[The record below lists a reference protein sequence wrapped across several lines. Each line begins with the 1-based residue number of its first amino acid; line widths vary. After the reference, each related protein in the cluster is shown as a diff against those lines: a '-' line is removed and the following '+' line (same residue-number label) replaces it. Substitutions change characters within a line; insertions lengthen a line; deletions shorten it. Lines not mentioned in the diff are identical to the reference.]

1 MKTRMERYLDD
12 QEQIARTKK
21 NQELYGDIYN
31 SLPSS
36 NVAVLDNESEIDISK
51 LKELSQNREGYR
63 RVRQYQSILETD
75 TTNDDQEEY
84 DIYED
89 IDHKIYDINTILE
102 EAKSKRG
109 TSERERYRNLRN
121 TQYDILS
128 KLNLN
133 EEPEPEQ
140 MVTDFF
146 TQDKTMKELVASIC
160 DKSID
165 DDFGESKSSATVD
178 LFENLKGGEN
188 TILTNAITNTD
199 VLNVKTE
206 QENTFYTDRLSFT
219 KEDFDEFHNLQTKV
233 NTNNKLMKVLI
244 GILTIILVAVALLI
258 IFTVL

>member
-1 MKTRMERYLDD
+1 MERYLDD
-12 QEQIARTKK
+12 QEEIARTRK
-21 NQELYGDIYN
+21 NQDLYEDIYN

-51 LKELSQNREGYR
+51 LKELSQNREGYK

-89 IDHKIYDINTILE
+89 IDNKVYDINMILE
-102 EAKSKRG
+102 DAKSKRG

-133 EEPEPEQ
+133 EQPEIEE
-140 MVTDFF
+140 MSTDFF

-160 DKSID
+160 NNSLED
-165 DDFGESKSSATVD
+165 DTVESKSKTAVD
-178 LFENLKGGEN
+178 LFEDLKGGEN
-188 TILTNAITNTD
+188 TILTEAITNTET
-199 VLNVKTE
+199 VKVTTE
-206 QENTFYTDRLSFT
+206 EENTFYTDRLNFT
-219 KEDFDEFHNLQTKV
+219 KDDFDGFQNLQTNVKK
-233 NTNNKLMKVLI
+233 NNKLMKVLI
-244 GILTIILVAVALLI
+244 SILTIILVAIALI
-258 IFTVL
+258 ITFTIL